1 MDNNAVQNRTGRWFL
16 NVMELKDNITEEDAT
31 AGFFDK
37 TKISNFSTDYMLRTY
52 TAGCYYLDEKY
63 EVWTGKGLQVI
74 NTTYDVT
81 VCGSAH
87 MTLFGAGF
95 FVQPN
100 TLDFD
105 YIMAEADFSDNMTIY
120 MAILVS
126 IICYLLFLI
135 WAKYQDIKDD
145 KRRASKPLPDND
157 PSDSYVYEIIA
168 MTGAQSQATCKSK
181 IQFIL
186 TGEDDE
192 SDIRT
197 FPRMTFQRSGIDSFV
212 MATSR
217 QVEVDFDCL

>member
-1 MDNNAVQNRTGRWFL
+1 
-16 NVMELKDNITEEDAT
+16 MELKDNLTEDDAV

-37 TKISNFSTDYMLRTY
+37 SKISNFSTDYLLRTY

-63 EVWTGKGLQVI
+63 EVWTSKGMEVI
-74 NTTYDVT
+74 NTTYEVT
-81 VCGSAH
+81 VCSSAH

-100 TLDFD
+100 TLDFEF
-105 YIMAEADFSDNMTIY
+105 IMAEADFSDNMTIY

-126 IICYLLFLI
+126 IISYLLFLI
-135 WAKYQDIKDD
+135 WAKYQDIEDER
-145 KRRASKPLPDND
+145 RRASKPLPDND
-157 PSDSYVYEIIA
+157 PVDSYVYEIIA
-168 MTGAQSQATCKSK
+168 MTGAQAQATCKSK

-192 SDIRT
+192 TDIRT
-197 FPRMTFQRSGIDSFV
+197 LPRITLERGGIDSYV

-217 QVEVDFDCL
+217 

>member
-1 MDNNAVQNRTGRWFL
+1 
-16 NVMELKDNITEEDAT
+16 
-31 AGFFDK
+31 
-37 TKISNFSTDYMLRTY
+37 
-52 TAGCYYLDEKY
+52 
-63 EVWTGKGLQVI
+63 
-74 NTTYDVT
+74 
-81 VCGSAH
+81 
-87 MTLFGAGF
+87 
-95 FVQPN
+95 
-100 TLDFD
+100 
-105 YIMAEADFSDNMTIY
+105 MTIY

-192 SDIRT
+192 TDIRT

-217 QVEVDFDCL
+217 QVEVDFDYF